1 MFTEL
6 LLIII
11 ELLNQ
16 GNCGDNDNIEAN
28 VGNNMKQT
36 LVIISKQHLLF
47 EMKMFGSL
55 KHFMFCFFYYEYF
68 KSVVMSFKFTKSQ
81 HKNYVFEQ
89 HQKEQLH
96 PYSNCC
102 SITIGYQKQLNKS
115 AFEFKILVSKL
126 NTISKMLT
134 KLGYA
139 WLLGAVNGGF
149 NLVF

>member
-1 MFTEL
+1 MMTIL
-6 LLIII
+6 
-11 ELLNQ
+11 
-16 GNCGDNDNIEAN
+16 
-28 VGNNMKQT
+28 KQT

-47 EMKMFGSL
+47 QMKM
-55 KHFMFCFFYYEYF
+55 
-68 KSVVMSFKFTKSQ
+68 
-81 HKNYVFEQ
+81 

-115 AFEFKILVSKL
+115 AFQFKILVPKL

-149 NLVF
+149 NLVFVRKMRFIYASVLKYFCYIFNYISCK

>member
-1 MFTEL
+1 
-6 LLIII
+6 
-11 ELLNQ
+11 
-16 GNCGDNDNIEAN
+16 
-28 VGNNMKQT
+28 MKQT

-47 EMKMFGSL
+47 QMKMFGSL

-81 HKNYVFEQ
+81 HKNYIFEQ

-115 AFEFKILVSKL
+115 AFQFKILVSKL
-126 NTISKMLT
+126 NTIGKMLT

-149 NLVF
+149 NFVFLRKMCFIYASVLKYFCYIFNYISCK

>member
-1 MFTEL
+1 
-6 LLIII
+6 
-11 ELLNQ
+11 
-16 GNCGDNDNIEAN
+16 
-28 VGNNMKQT
+28 MKQT

-47 EMKMFGSL
+47 QMKMFGSL

-115 AFEFKILVSKL
+115 AFQFKMLVSKL

-139 WLLGAVNGGF
+139 WLLNAVNGGF
-149 NLVF
+149 NLVFFKKNVFYICLCFKIFLLHI